1 MSATTSTTSPPRL
14 YSLKAVAEAGYG
26 SVPTLRRAIRDGR
39 LRAVRVGGRVK
50 ISAEELDAY
59 VRASS
64 ERYPDDL
71 LLPVLLL

>member
-64 ERYPDDL
+64 ERYPRDGGDSR
-71 LLPVLLL
+71 